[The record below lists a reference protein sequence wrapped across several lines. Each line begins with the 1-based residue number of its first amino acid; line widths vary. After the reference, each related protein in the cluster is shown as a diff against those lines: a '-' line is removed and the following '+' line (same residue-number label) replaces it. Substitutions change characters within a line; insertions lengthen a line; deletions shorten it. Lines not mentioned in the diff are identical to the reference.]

1 MRFRTFWGWLLIFGI
16 AAWLIK
22 SDVVTIPAGVQQTF
36 RTGINKVATS
46 LDSVIDS
53 NWNFNQN
60 KATKADQASGKAT
73 PVESVV
79 KGKNLSKTYY
89 YSFAPNT
96 PENVQKV
103 FQQAI
108 KQYNQT
114 GIVDLEPGPM
124 HNWLNHV
131 TLGIYQ
137 KAMPENQDRTIE
149 LGVGGP
155 DVIEQQGVVSRIAN
169 HASAKLNI
177 YYNRSISQSVALHEL
192 GHALGLDH
200 SQSLTSIMYPID
212 RGQQGLSEEDLN
224 GLRSIYGKQTDEN
237 E

>member
-1 MRFRTFWGWLLIFGI
+1 M
-16 AAWLIK
+16 
-22 SDVVTIPAGVQQTF
+22 
-36 RTGINKVATS
+36 
-46 LDSVIDS
+46 
-53 NWNFNQN
+53 
-60 KATKADQASGKAT
+60 
-73 PVESVV
+73 
-79 KGKNLSKTYY
+79 SKTYY

-131 TLGIYQ
+131 TLGVYQ

-155 DVIEQQGVVSRIAN
+155 ET
-169 HASAKLNI
+169 
-177 YYNRSISQSVALHEL
+177 ISK
-192 GHALGLDH
+192 D
-200 SQSLTSIMYPID
+200 
-212 RGQQGLSEEDLN
+212 
-224 GLRSIYGKQTDEN
+224 
-237 E
+237 